1 MVPQRSW
8 LIMATKRSDGVMPN
22 YSSDSDHVGQIGASV
37 RFILLVRTVS
47 WAIAHSVE
55 PAYER
60 GQK

>member
-1 MVPQRSW
+1 M
-8 LIMATKRSDGVMPN
+8 MATKRSDGVMPN
-22 YSSDSDHVGQIGASV
+22 YSSDTDHVGQIGTSV

-47 WAIAHSVE
+47 WAIACSVE

>member
-1 MVPQRSW
+1 M
-8 LIMATKRSDGVMPN
+8 MATRRSDGVMPN
-22 YSSDSDHVGQIGASV
+22 YSSAAEHVGQIGAFV

-47 WAIAHSVE
+47 WAIVYRVE

>member
-1 MVPQRSW
+1 M
-8 LIMATKRSDGVMPN
+8 MATKRSGGVMPN
-22 YSSDSDHVGQIGASV
+22 YSSAAEHVGQIGASA

>member
-1 MVPQRSW
+1 MMAMMRSG
-8 LIMATKRSDGVMPN
+8 GVMPN
-22 YSSDSDHVGQIGASV
+22 YSSAAEHVGQIGASA

-47 WAIAHSVE
+47 WAIAHGVE